1 MSTRR
6 RSAVARFRRS
16 AVRKVS
22 YGAGFAY
29 GSAIAAKRAVGRF
42 GGRTRH
48 AFRGV
53 GRMAS
58 GAGMYG
64 LGLGGAVRVAMAG
77 APGLM
82 VIPSLVGI
90 GTLSRKGVDTFR
102 SGYSARK
109 GKGAFGGK
117 GAFSG
122 RGRGWKKFAKGR
134 KR

>member
-1 MSTRR
+1 
-6 RSAVARFRRS
+6 
-16 AVRKVS
+16 
-22 YGAGFAY
+22 
-29 GSAIAAKRAVGRF
+29 
-42 GGRTRH
+42 
-48 AFRGV
+48 
-53 GRMAS
+53 MAS
-58 GAGMYG
+58 GVGMYG

>member
-64 LGLGGAVRVAMAG
+64 LGLGGVAGVAMAG
-77 APGLM
+77 SPLTIIPG
-82 VIPSLVGI
+82 IVGI
-90 GTLSRKGVDTFR
+90 HKLSHSGVNTFMR
-102 SGYSARK
+102 GVAARK

-117 GAFSG
+117 GAFAG
-122 RGRGWKKFAKGR
+122 RGRGWKRFAKGR